1 MWIAFLVDPWTV
13 AGTVFAGLA
22 FAVVVWQEIR
32 RWRLRGFPDLQVMP
46 SPMVLPERFRK
57 EDEPVRMYIRNVGPV
72 AACDVLVLS
81 PPDPE
86 HGIRSV
92 QRMSE
97 AAIPAG
103 EMTEFRCPNV
113 TDETWFLIS
122 YRHPHR
128 RDRTIQT
135 WLPAHPM
142 SELALRRVK
151 ALAAPWWRNIE
162 VRPFRRMLVGPEWRV
177 TASYRS
183 DTRTLLRSQR
193 RLQRKAERRGVRL
206 PPSRMPSRSKG
217 SPEKPE

>member
-32 RWRLRGFPDLQVMP
+32 RWRLRGFPDLQVRPAPTVMP
-46 SPMVLPERFRK
+46 EKFRK
-57 EDEPVRMYIRNVGPV
+57 KDELVRMCIRNVGPV

-86 HGIRSV
+86 HGVRTV

-103 EMTEFRCPNV
+103 GMAEFRCPDV

-128 RDRTIQT
+128 RARTIQT

-142 SELALRRVK
+142 SQLAVRRVE
-151 ALAAPWWRNIE
+151 ALAAPWWRRIE
-162 VRPFRRMLVGPEWRV
+162 VRPARRMLVGPDRRV

-183 DTRTLLRSQR
+183 DTGTLLRRQR
-193 RLQRKAERRGVRL
+193 RLQRKAERLGIRL
-206 PPSRMPSRSKG
+206 PQSRMPSRSKER
-217 SPEKPE
+217 PEKPE